1 MLREALAF
9 PRNRDG
15 ALRDLL
21 LGGALVLSSVL
32 VVPGLLVWGYLLRVM
47 DAGAR
52 GRDTPPPL
60 HDFGRMVVDGLRA
73 TVVVF
78 VWGVLPLV
86 VVTIASGAWSLRVL
100 PVTGT
105 MTSPY
110 LDPARMTP
118 GLAGMV
124 AAVAVPLVL
133 VALVCWLHLPAA
145 LAAVGT
151 QGRLRAGFQPGAL
164 WAVVNTRQYVVGI
177 VLTAVVATRGSLV
190 ATVLTP
196 LLVGLVVSFYVQV
209 VVAYMVGRAVGG
221 AAVTAIRP
229 A

>member
-1 MLREALAF
+1 VT
-9 PRNRDG
+9 PR
-15 ALRDLL
+15 
-21 LGGALVLSSVL
+21 
-32 VVPGLLVWGYLLRVM
+32 
-47 DAGAR
+47 
-52 GRDTPPPL
+52 
-60 HDFGRMVVDGLRA
+60 
-73 TVVVF
+73 
-78 VWGVLPLV
+78 
-86 VVTIASGAWSLRVL
+86 
-100 PVTGT
+100 
-105 MTSPY
+105 
-110 LDPARMTP
+110 
-118 GLAGMV
+118 LAGLV
-124 AAVAVPLVL
+124 AAVAVPLLL

-177 VLTAVVATRGSLV
+177 VLTAVVATRGSLG